1 MKWHNAKD
9 ENVTIEINLAGVK
22 RCHKTL
28 QKAINTTT
36 SEKEANDEGL
46 TTTKEHPR
54 ETTKSSSALLH
65 LLVWTPFLFKFS
77 LNSVASFSKA
87 LVTPSMEL
95 IPIYFCHLVCP
106 SNVSK
111 L

>member
-9 ENVTIEINLAGVK
+9 ENVTIEIDLVGVK

-54 ETTKSSSALLH
+54 
-65 LLVWTPFLFKFS
+65 
-77 LNSVASFSKA
+77 
-87 LVTPSMEL
+87 
-95 IPIYFCHLVCP
+95 
-106 SNVSK
+106 
-111 L
+111 